1 MEFLLFITFLLAVFI
16 LILILQLQKAVSDL
30 KEEWKDKDQL
40 TQKKLKFLHEDI
52 EKAQSLI
59 RTGQPPLSTASAE
72 PDDESQPTPAELP
85 GEKTAPEADQKK
97 PESLA
102 DLIDSLERKKS
113 DEKQDQPLEPTFEEE
128 QSDTEEPVTAGSTSA
143 DQRPSSVQPARSI
156 PRIPAHTH
164 APTRFEKA
172 ASEVLEKIW
181 NWIIVG
187 EEHRPTNVSMEF
199 AIASQWLLRL
209 GVLLLVV
216 GVGFFLNY
224 SIENDLISPVARVA
238 LATIAGLGVLTG
250 GVRLAHG
257 KYQLLGYGLM
267 GTGIATLYFAAFA
280 STNFYELVSPNTAFA
295 WMGLITVLAGG
306 ISIKFDA
313 KLVAVLGVLGGY
325 GTPLMIATESAT
337 YLGLFGYF
345 TILGIG
351 VLWMCSYKQWPLLH
365 YLSLVCNYSL
375 VIYALQ
381 QYDPEVH
388 FWEVMPFLI
397 GFFVIY
403 STMVFLYNLRT
414 QQKSNLLDVIM
425 LFLNAAI
432 FYGLSYD
439 LITQSF
445 EQEWVSAVTL
455 GLSAFY
461 TVHVWYCLSKK
472 VLDRELMISFL
483 GLASLFLAITFPLL
497 LSSEWLT
504 VSWSLQ
510 ALVLLWIAGKIDSRF
525 LEQASYVLY
534 GIVMIRLIFIDMP
547 SHYRIGTID
556 REMTLTVYAWGLL
569 ERLASFGVPIATL
582 GGAWYL
588 LKSQPE
594 KSQLAV
600 SAENDIPE
608 MLPQQRMMR
617 TFFAALLGILLVY
630 LHLELNASV
639 GYLFAPF
646 RLPSLTL
653 LWIVACGA
661 ILWDYRR
668 TSSDVSLALFGLG
681 MTAVLF
687 KLLVWDMPSWE
698 LHQFLY
704 EGPYSFF
711 DAGLRLVDYGVVI
724 AFLFFAY
731 SRLGRSDEE
740 IKLGKTLGIA
750 GILSIFT
757 FTSLELNTFL
767 NHFIPGLRAGGITIL
782 WTAYALT
789 MILVGIRKNLKIT
802 RYLGLTLFVIVAW
815 KVFFVDLA
823 TLGQIYRIVAFI
835 VLGIMVLGG
844 SFAYLKFQ
852 DTFKLE
858 DDTKDEPEET
868 PDDEEKST
876 EESDS
881 TPEEDEEDS

>member
-16 LILILQLQKAVSDL
+16 LILILQLQKAVSDF

-52 EKAQSLI
+52 ERTQSLI
-59 RTGQPPLSTASAE
+59 QSGQTGSTTS
-72 PDDESQPTPAELP
+72 ESPATTKPTPSETP
-85 GEKTAPEADQKK
+85 EKKATPEEEKKK
-97 PESLA
+97 PESLT
-102 DLIDSLERKKS
+102 DLIGSLEKNKQKDDKK
-113 DEKQDQPLEPTFEEE
+113 EAAAAPIFEEE
-128 QSDTEEPVTAGSTSA
+128 EHSQTTGMVASYTSA
-143 DQRPSSVQPARSI
+143 SDRPSEKQPTRQI
-156 PRIPAHTH
+156 PRIPEHAH
-164 APTRFEKA
+164 APSKFEQA
-172 ASEVLEKIW
+172 AQDVLGKIW

-224 SIENDLISPVARVA
+224 SIENDLISPLARVG

-280 STNFYELVSPNTAFA
+280 STNFYELVTPNTAFA

-325 GTPLMIATESAT
+325 GTPLMIATKSAT

-351 VLWMCSYKQWPLLH
+351 VLWMCSYKKWPLLH

-375 VIYALQ
+375 VIYALR
-381 QYDPEVH
+381 QYDPDIH
-388 FWEVMPFLI
+388 FWEVMPFLT

-414 QQKSNLLDVIM
+414 RQKSNLLDVIM

-439 LITQSF
+439 LISQSF
-445 EQEWVSAVTL
+445 EREWVASVTL

-510 ALVLLWIAGKIDSRF
+510 ALVLLWIGGKIDSRF
-525 LEQASYVLY
+525 LQQASYVLY
-534 GIVMIRLIFIDMP
+534 GIVMIRLVFIDMP
-547 SHYRIGTID
+547 YHYGHGPINED
-556 REMTLTVYAWGLL
+556 LTLTVYIWQLL

-588 LKSQPE
+588 LKSRPD
-594 KSQLAV
+594 KSELAV
-600 SAENDIPE
+600 DSENDIPE
-608 MLPQQRMMR
+608 ILPQQRVMR
-617 TFFAALLGILLVY
+617 TFLAAVLGTLLVY

-639 GYLFAPF
+639 GFLFAPF

-653 LWIVACGA
+653 LWIAACGA

-681 MTAVLF
+681 MSAVLF
-687 KLLVWDMPSWE
+687 KLVAWDMPSWE

-711 DAGLRLVDYGVVI
+711 DASLRLVDYGIVI
-724 AFLFFAY
+724 TFLFFGY
-731 SRLGRSDEE
+731 SLLGRTDEE
-740 IKLGKTLGIA
+740 VNLGKVLGIA
-750 GILSIFT
+750 GILSVFT

-802 RYLGLTLFVIVAW
+802 RYLGLTLFVVVAW

-835 VLGIMVLGG
+835 ILGIMVLAG

-852 DTFKLE
+852 DTFKIDQESESDDGDAPDE
-858 DDTKDEPEET
+858 DAET
-868 PDDEEKST
+868 VED
-876 EESDS
+876 SDS
-881 TPEEDEEDS
+881 TPDEDEQES